1 MYVHEDDR
9 LILADALM
17 QMNDGIHSCTSY
29 MRVKSGEITYPSLR
43 DTRDGLDRPLR
54 RISREE
60 FLEELEGCLAPV
72 SAMEKCYGEYNSF
85 AVSAEDGSDYYAWY
99 NNDR

>member
-1 MYVHEDDR
+1 
-9 LILADALM
+9 M
-17 QMNDGIHSCTSY
+17 QMNDGIHQCTGY
-29 MRVKSGEITYPSLR
+29 MRVKAGVVTYPKLQ
-43 DTRDGLDRPLR
+43 DTRDGLDRRLR

-85 AVSAEDGSDYYAWY
+85 AVSEEDSNDYYAWY
-99 NNDR
+99 DNDR

>member
-1 MYVHEDDR
+1 MPDMV
-9 LILADALM
+9 LADALM
-17 QMNDGIHSCTSY
+17 QMNDGIHSCTTY
-29 MRVKSGEITYPSLR
+29 MRVKAGEISYPTLR
-43 DTRDGLDRPLR
+43 DTREGLDRALR

-85 AVSAEDGSDYYAWY
+85 AVSVEESDEYYAWY
-99 NNDR
+99 DNDK

>member
-1 MYVHEDDR
+1 MVDADMV
-9 LILADALM
+9 LADALM

-43 DTRDGLDRPLR
+43 DTRDGLDRPLH

-60 FLEELEGCLAPV
+60 FLEELDGRMAPV
-72 SAMEKCYGEYNSF
+72 SAFEKCYGEYNSF
-85 AVSAEDGSDYYAWY
+85 AVAAEDGSDYYAWY